1 MIANYRPSSIF
12 RIAAFS
18 LMTSALTAVCAPA
31 QLSPHQ
37 RPKLV
42 LFIAIDQFRYD
53 YLARFRGEYT
63 GGLKTLLSKGAV
75 FADANLEHYPTVT
88 AIGHST
94 MLSGA
99 TPAVSGIIGNDWFD
113 RKSGKQITSV
123 SDETVQLLGGEGGTG
138 SSPHRMM
145 VSTIGDELK
154 RSGINAPKVF
164 GISLKDRSAILPAG
178 RMADGAFWYSDD
190 TGEFVTSTYYYKSTP
205 EWVKAFNSEKHADGF
220 AGKVWI
226 SATEGHKER
235 KLLEKPG
242 PMLYSGV
249 YSSPYGNDL
258 LELFAERAIKEEKLG
273 QRGTTD
279 LLSVS
284 FSSNDA
290 IGHAFGPDSVEAH
303 TVSLNVD
310 KAIGRLLDA
319 IDKQIGLENT
329 LIALTADHAVSP
341 SQEVLAEQK
350 MPGGRIKGNFFQP
363 IQDALQN
370 QFGPGKWLLST
381 AGSSPYLNHE
391 LIASKK
397 LDAAEVRRVA
407 VQAISSSP
415 HVARIYTW
423 DQLTGG
429 RAPIDRFDER
439 VIRSF
444 HPRRSGDLD
453 IVLDPYWI
461 RGSTTA
467 THGSPYN
474 YDSHIPLIFMGKS
487 VRPGRYYQHAALN
500 DLAPTLAAILD
511 IEIPSG
517 SLGRILGEIIQS
529 PDAEARAIKQKK

>member
-1 MIANYRPSSIF
+1 MTLQRLRFSSF
-12 RIAAFS
+12 RRILALS
-18 LMTSALTAVCAPA
+18 LLTSGFAIPQTHLPPTP
-31 QLSPHQ
+31 

-42 LFIAIDQFRYD
+42 LFIAVDQFRYD
-53 YLARFRGEYT
+53 YLSRFRTEYT
-63 GGLKTLLSKGAV
+63 GGLKTLLQRGAV

-99 TPAVSGIIGNDWFD
+99 TPSVSGIIGNDWFD

-123 SDETVQLLGGEGGTG
+123 SDENTKLLGGADKAG
-138 SSPHRMM
+138 SSPHRML

-154 RSGINAPKVF
+154 RAGLPKPKVF

-178 RMADGAFWYSDD
+178 RMADGAFWFSDD
-190 TGEFVTSTYYYKSTP
+190 TGELVSSTYYYKELP
-205 EWVKAFNSEKHADGF
+205 AWAAAFNAEKHADQL
-220 AGKVWI
+220 AGRVWL
-226 SATEGHKER
+226 SSTNGGKER
-235 KLLEKPG
+235 RLVEKPG

-249 YSSPYGNDL
+249 FASPYGNDI

-290 IGHAFGPDSVEAH
+290 IGHAFGPDSEEAH

-319 IDKQIGLENT
+319 IDKQIGLDNV
-329 LIALTADHAVSP
+329 LIAMTADHAVSP
-341 SQEVLAEQK
+341 SQEVLIDQK

-363 IQDALQN
+363 ILDALTQKYG
-370 QFGPGKWLLST
+370 QGKWLLST
-381 AGSSPYLNHE
+381 AGSSPYLNYE

-397 LDAAEVRRVA
+397 LDLAEVRRVA
-407 VQAISSSP
+407 EQAINTAP
-415 HVARIYTW
+415 HVARVYTW
-423 DQLTGG
+423 DEMTNG
-429 RAPIDRFDER
+429 RYPIDRFDER
-439 VIRSF
+439 VMRGF
-444 HPRRSGDLD
+444 HAQRSGDLE

-461 RGSTTA
+461 RGSTVA
-467 THGSPYN
+467 THGSPFN
-474 YDSHIPLIFMGKS
+474 YDSHIPLIFMGKG
-487 VRPGRYYQHAALN
+487 VKPGRYYQHAALN

-517 SLGRILGEIIQS
+517 SVGRILSEIFQPAPS
-529 PDAEARAIKQKK
+529 VSSQKK